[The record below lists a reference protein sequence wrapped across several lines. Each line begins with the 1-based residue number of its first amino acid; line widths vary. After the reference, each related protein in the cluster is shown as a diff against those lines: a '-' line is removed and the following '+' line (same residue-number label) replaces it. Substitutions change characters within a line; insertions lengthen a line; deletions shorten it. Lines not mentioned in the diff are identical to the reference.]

1 MVTAGNRMWK
11 DIVNANWMRAR
22 SNADKPNMGTPGD
35 ALSGI

>member
-22 SNADKPNMGTPGD
+22 SRAVMPNM
-35 ALSGI
+35 